1 MPRKTKTG
9 LKHTKSVIRNGVE
22 YVYFNS
28 GERRDDR
35 VRYVSLGR
43 KDAVDFGTRYSKALA
58 ARSRRDNALPSMLLP
73 ELALEFQRSR
83 DFTQKKS
90 AGTQK
95 TYSVYLRRLS
105 REFDTAPAAALD
117 SSDIYGL
124 IDDMADKPAAIDMLL
139 LAGGQMYAWA
149 LKRKLVH
156 RNPFAE
162 IAREDWDAS
171 EYDPWPEDLVEA
183 ALKDEKI
190 GLPTAL
196 LYFTAQRIGDVCR
209 MRWEDID
216 GDVIHVRQQKT
227 GKELVIPI
235 HVDLAE
241 ALEQAPRRGETILAD
256 AKGRMAKDQTIRWW
270 LKDFGMRHGHEVV
283 PHGLR
288 KNAVNALLEAD
299 CSTAETSA
307 ISGQSLRMVEHYAKR
322 RHSARMGRRAISKW
336 ERAKNRETVGKTEPE
351 RAET

>member
-9 LKHTKSVIRNGVE
+9 LPHTKSVIRNGVE

-28 GERRDDR
+28 GERRAGKTL
-35 VRYVSLGR
+35 YVALGR
-43 KDAVDFGTRYSKALA
+43 KDALDFGTRYSKALA
-58 ARSRRDNALPSMLLP
+58 ARTRRGNALPSMLLP
-73 ELALEFQRSR
+73 ALADEFQRSR
-83 DFTQKKS
+83 DFTKRS
-90 AGTQK
+90 FGTQK
-95 TYSVYLRRLS
+95 TYAVYLRRLS

-124 IDDMADKPAAIDMLL
+124 MDDMADKPAAIDMLL
-139 LAGGQMYAWA
+139 LAGNQMFAWA
-149 LKRKLVH
+149 KKRKYVH

-162 IAREDWDAS
+162 IDREDWEAS
-171 EYDPWPEDLVEA
+171 EYEPWPEDLVEA
-183 ALKDEKI
+183 ALKDGKVK
-190 GLPTAL
+190 LPVAL

-209 MRWEDID
+209 MRWDDID
-216 GDVIHVRQQKT
+216 EDVIHVTQQKT

-235 HVDLAE
+235 HEDLA
-241 ALEQAPRRGETILAD
+241 AILEEAPRRGDTILAD
-256 AKGRMAKDQTIRWW
+256 AKGRMAKDQTIRSW
-270 LKDFGMRHGHEVV
+270 LKEFGAKHGHDVV

-322 RHSARMGRRAISKW
+322 RHSARMGRRAMVKW
-336 ERAKNRETVGKTEPE
+336 ERAKNRETVGKTSPE
-351 RAET
+351 SADV